1 MYMMNPVHIE
11 LNSKTAVPQRYV
23 PKHLTQKDKTKQK
36 RQLLKSRKLYK
47 RGVYHS
53 RPAVNSFVSR
63 KSSHLNKLKT
73 MYNVNNAFP
82 TPELAKKTKCKLDA
96 LKQII
101 HKGEGA
107 YFSSGSRPN
116 QSAQSWGI
124 ARLASSLTGGNASV
138 IDYHILAEGCKPQSK
153 ALKLAKKQCKKLNRN
168 CTTRKNRK

>member
-1 MYMMNPVHIE
+1 MNPAHVKI
-11 LNSKTAVPQRYV
+11 NSDVQVPQRYI
-23 PKHLTQKDKTKQK
+23 PKYLTRKDKTKQK
-36 RQLLKSRKLYK
+36 SQLLKSRKLYK

-53 RPAVNSFVSR
+53 RPKVKSFVSR
-63 KSSHLNKLKT
+63 KSSHLNRLKT

-82 TPELAKKTKCKLDA
+82 TPELAKKTQCKLDA

-116 QSAQSWGI
+116 QSAQSWGV
-124 ARLASSLTGGNASV
+124 ARLASSLTGGNAST
-138 IDYHILAEGCKPQSK
+138 IDYHILEKGCKPSSK

-168 CTTRKNRK
+168 CGTRKNKK